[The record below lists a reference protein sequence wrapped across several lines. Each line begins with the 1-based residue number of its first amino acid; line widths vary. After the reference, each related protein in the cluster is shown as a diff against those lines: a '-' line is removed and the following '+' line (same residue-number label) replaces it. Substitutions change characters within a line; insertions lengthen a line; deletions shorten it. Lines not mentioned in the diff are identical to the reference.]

1 MTISSSLNAGVAGLA
16 ANASRLATIADNIAN
31 SATYGYK
38 RAVADFSSLVI
49 ESGEGTYSAGGV
61 RVSTQRLIDQP
72 GALASTNNATDLAV
86 RGRGFLPVTTESS
99 LLNTIGDFPLF
110 LATTGSFR
118 TDEEGFLRTSAGVTL
133 MGWPAAADGTIPT
146 FARDTGDGLVPVQI
160 NVNQF
165 TSEPTTRIDLGVNLP
180 ATETEFGAV
189 GDPLDLSVEYFDNL
203 GTSQSINIEFS
214 PTVPAAPGS
223 SNTWTIT
230 LTDSASNG
238 AVIGEYTIVF
248 DDTRG
253 SGGTIASVTTT
264 SGGPYDPATGNFQ
277 VNVAGG
283 PIDVNIGAVGS
294 GLGLTQLS
302 DSFAPTSILKDGSP
316 VGNLISVDVDA
327 NGFVRANFDIGITRT
342 IYQIPLIDLPNPNGL
357 ISEDNQMY
365 RTSADSG
372 SIFLWDAG
380 DGPTGDIVAYA
391 LEESATDVAGELT
404 QLIQTQRAYSS
415 NAKVIQTV
423 ALSRALEMALPVEII
438 LWVSSR
444 PELMVRRFCSAT
456 MALVLV
462 RILAIWPSPMLR
474 RLFAL
479 VSETSFGRGSH
490 SDVADGSDRS
500 RATTSGCHA
509 TSSANR

>member
-31 SATYGYK
+31 SATHGYK

-99 LLNTIGDFPLF
+99 LLNSIGDFPLY

-118 TDEEGFLRTSAGVTL
+118 TDEEGYLRTSAGVTL
-133 MGWPAAADGTIPT
+133 MGWPASADGTIPT
-146 FARDTGDGLVPVQI
+146 YPRDTGDGLQPVQI

-180 ATETEFGAV
+180 ATETEFGSP
-189 GDPLDLSVEYFDNL
+189 GTPLDLSVEYFDNL
-203 GTSQSINIEFS
+203 GTSQNIVITFT
-214 PTVPAAPGS
+214 PTVPGAPGS
-223 SNTWTIT
+223 SNTWNMQI
-230 LTDSASNG
+230 TDSASAG
-238 AVIGEYTIVF
+238 AVVGEYDIVF

-253 SGGTIASVTTT
+253 SGGTIASVSTV
-264 SGGPYDPATGNFQ
+264 SGGAYNPATGDFQ
-277 VNVAGG
+277 ITVAGG
-283 PIDVNIGAVGS
+283 PIDMNIGAVATGS
-294 GLGLTQLS
+294 GLTQLS
-302 DSFAPTSILKDGSP
+302 DSFAPTQILKDGSP
-316 VGNLISVDVDA
+316 VGNLISVDIDA

-357 ISEDNQMY
+357 IAEDNQIY

-380 DGPTGDIVAYA
+380 DGPTGDVVSYA

-423 ALSRALEMALPVEII
+423 DEMLQ
-438 LWVSSR
+438 
-444 PELMVRRFCSAT
+444 
-456 MALVLV
+456 
-462 RILAIWPSPMLR
+462 
-474 RLFAL
+474 
-479 VSETSFGRGSH
+479 ETTNIKR
-490 SDVADGSDRS
+490 
-500 RATTSGCHA
+500 
-509 TSSANR
+509 

>member
-1 MTISSSLNAGVAGLA
+1 MTISSSLNAGVAGLR

-31 SATYGYK
+31 SATNGYK

-61 RVSTQRLIDQP
+61 RVTTQRLIDQP

-99 LLNTIGDFPLF
+99 LLNSIGDYPLF

-118 TDEEGFLRTSAGVTL
+118 TDEEGFLRTSSGVTL
-133 MGWPAAADGTIPT
+133 MGWPAAADGSIPT
-146 FARDTGDGLVPVQI
+146 YARDTGDGLQPVQI

-180 ATETEFGAV
+180 ATETEFGAS

-203 GTSQSINIEFS
+203 GTSQSINISFS
-214 PTVPAAPGS
+214 PTVPAAAGS
-223 SNTWTIT
+223 SNTWTMT
-230 LTDSASNG
+230 VTDSASAG
-238 AVIGEYTIVF
+238 ATVGEYTVVF

-253 SGGTIASVTTT
+253 SGGTISSVTTV
-264 SGGPYDPATGNFQ
+264 SGGAYDPATGDFQ
-277 VNVAGG
+277 ITVAGG

-316 VGNLISVDVDA
+316 VGNLISVDIDA

-380 DGPTGDIVAYA
+380 DGPTGDVVSYA

-423 ALSRALEMALPVEII
+423 DEMLQ
-438 LWVSSR
+438 
-444 PELMVRRFCSAT
+444 
-456 MALVLV
+456 
-462 RILAIWPSPMLR
+462 
-474 RLFAL
+474 
-479 VSETSFGRGSH
+479 ETTNIKR
-490 SDVADGSDRS
+490 
-500 RATTSGCHA
+500 
-509 TSSANR
+509 